1 MEKGL
6 QRVLKFLDEM
16 KLQVGMLVTDRH
28 QQITKYIREQH
39 PNIMHYYDVWHVAKG
54 MLQYHSIKLNNVGF
68 DFSF

>member
-28 QQITKYIREQH
+28 QQITKYIRDQR
-39 PNIMHYYDVWHVAKG
+39 PNIMHYYDVWHVA
-54 MLQYHSIKLNNVGF
+54 HSPLRLDIWVHN
-68 DFSF
+68 